1 MLIEHVDLKLDK
13 EQADI
18 RPQRET
24 NKLIYRNLI
33 DIKMEAAE
41 EIFLTFIDLK
51 TVNLFDV
58 IFFPCGIKNK

>member
-1 MLIEHVDLKLDK
+1 MLIEHVDLKLHK

-41 EIFLTFIDLK
+41 EIIDLK